1 MIEFLRSLE
10 YRLLLIEHVI
20 QGAFKFRGHIR
31 KQLSASI
38 QMKVGEFYLLRGY
51 CFTRFFL
58 KLYLTCKKTVIMKI
72 LLFM

>member
-51 CFTRFFL
+51 CFTRFF
-58 KLYLTCKKTVIMKI
+58 
-72 LLFM
+72 